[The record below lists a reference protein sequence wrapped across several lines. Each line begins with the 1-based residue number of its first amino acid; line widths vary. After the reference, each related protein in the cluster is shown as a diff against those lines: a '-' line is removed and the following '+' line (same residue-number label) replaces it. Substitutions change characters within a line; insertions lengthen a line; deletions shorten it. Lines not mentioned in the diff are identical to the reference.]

1 MRDQLSL
8 RCANCGT
15 LLEPPAEGKLFGV
28 TCPVCQFFNR
38 IDASV
43 GEPALTC
50 EMLEVRLSELISQGR
65 ASGIPLDAIVRMLR
79 DELEFTA
86 ELAHSGR
93 DLCVQIIDLGPLVG
107 EPIRRANRD
116 ESVLLRGRALGN

>member
-1 MRDQLSL
+1 MMRDPRSL

-15 LLEPPAEGKLFGV
+15 VLDLPTGGELAGV

-38 IDASV
+38 FSTTV
-43 GEPALTC
+43 VESALTC
-50 EMLEVRLSELISQGR
+50 ETLEGRLSELITHGR
-65 ASGIPLDAIVRMLR
+65 ASGIPLDEIVRILR

-93 DLCVQIIDLGPLVG
+93 DLCVQIIDLGPRVG
-107 EPIRRANRD
+107 EPIRRTRYN
-116 ESVLLRGRALGN
+116 ESLLRGRALDN